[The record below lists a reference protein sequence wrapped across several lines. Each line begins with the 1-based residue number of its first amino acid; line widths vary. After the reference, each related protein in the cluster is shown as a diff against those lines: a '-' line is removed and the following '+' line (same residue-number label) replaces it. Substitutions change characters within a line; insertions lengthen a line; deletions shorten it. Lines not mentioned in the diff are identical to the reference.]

1 MYINMKNEIRIFIC
15 MLSGMEKKFSQRQIT
30 RSRDRLVT
38 RALKSLENIKF
49 CSSRGYLTINESLI
63 GLFKF
68 EIYNNDNTYIMRID
82 KNFET

>member
-15 MLSGMEKKFSQRQIT
+15 MLSGMEKFSQRQIT

-38 RALKSLENIKF
+38 RAFKGLENKKF

-68 EIYNNDNTYIMRID
+68 EIYNNDNTYIMSKD